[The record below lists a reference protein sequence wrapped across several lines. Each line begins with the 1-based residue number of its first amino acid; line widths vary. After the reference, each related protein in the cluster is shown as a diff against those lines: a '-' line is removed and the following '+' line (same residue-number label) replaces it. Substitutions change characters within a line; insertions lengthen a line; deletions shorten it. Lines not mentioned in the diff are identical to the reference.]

1 VAYLDGAP
9 LWKETITDEMRGKY
23 ASGEITAE
31 RKRE

>member
-1 VAYLDGAP
+1 VAYLDGTP
-9 LWKETITDEMRGKY
+9 LWEGTIADEMRGKY